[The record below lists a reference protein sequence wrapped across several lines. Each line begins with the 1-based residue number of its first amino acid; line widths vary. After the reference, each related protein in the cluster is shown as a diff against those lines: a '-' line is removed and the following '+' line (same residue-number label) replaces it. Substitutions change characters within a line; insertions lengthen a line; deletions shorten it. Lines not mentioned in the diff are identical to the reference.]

1 MGCGHGKVLAAP
13 EALPSPYQT
22 HLPPPGPSP
31 TPAPLQ
37 DSSSAAT
44 SFLCVSDVYWW
55 LPSHLNVFRY
65 LPCETIQAPAVPLP
79 PTPEST
85 VCLFPWNVF
94 LGRHSPHSLSLL
106 SPLLCICHHLN
117 PLLANSTPSALSKDL
132 ARPLFPLI
140 IHCLC
145 VYFISNATGH

>member
-65 LPCETIQAPAVPLP
+65 LPCETIRAPAVPLP

-85 VCLFPWNVF
+85 VCLFP
-94 LGRHSPHSLSLL
+94 
-106 SPLLCICHHLN
+106 
-117 PLLANSTPSALSKDL
+117 
-132 ARPLFPLI
+132 
-140 IHCLC
+140 
-145 VYFISNATGH
+145 